1 MIKKVVFFD
10 VDGTLLEYIKGMT
23 SPLQSTIDAIK
34 KLKDNGHVVVI
45 ATGRPR
51 PFLPKEILSMDFHGY
66 ITANGAVVERDKALI
81 YSKKIEKGILKKAVE
96 LFKKEKIVYFLEGYQ
111 KAYFSSLESQEARD
125 FYEVFGVPRENITD
139 EWKLEDIEANKMV
152 VTIRDKDTLQRCVE
166 ILGNDFIFMKHPGA
180 YSYDVYFKDCSKA
193 DGIREF
199 LNYTGL
205 DMKDTYAFG
214 DGQNDIEMIQ
224 TVGTGVAM
232 GNAKE
237 ELKSHADYVTDDVF
251 SHGIANALKHFKL
264 I

>member
-1 MIKKVVFFD
+1 MTKKVVFFD
-10 VDGTLLEYIKGMT
+10 VDGTLLEYIKGMA

-51 PFLPKEILSMDFHGY
+51 AFLPKEILSMDFHGY
-66 ITANGAVVERDKALI
+66 ITANGAVVERDRELI
-81 YSKKIEKGILKKAVE
+81 YSKKIDKDILKKAVE
-96 LFKKEKIVYFLEGYQ
+96 VFQEEEIVYFLEGHE

-125 FYEVFGVPRENITD
+125 FYEVYGVPRENITD
-139 EWKLEDIEANKMV
+139 QWNLEEIEANKMV
-152 VTIRDKDTLQRCVE
+152 ATIKEESKLKKCIEV
-166 ILGNDFIFMKHPGA
+166 LGDEFIFMKHPGA
-180 YSYDVYFKDCSKA
+180 YSYDVYFRECSKA
-193 DGIREF
+193 DGIKEF

-205 DMKDTYAFG
+205 EMKDTYAFG